1 MPFFCIK
8 NMNIDDFKNIIE
20 PVINRNNCLLWG
32 IEILRGKKKNTLR
45 VFIDSNNNVDI
56 NDCESISRDLNYEP
70 QIDLNLGEDY
80 ILEVSTPGI
89 DRKFFD
95 IKQLKDY
102 VGQELD
108 IKTKSIYEGRRK
120 FIGKLIES
128 DDSKLTIVKSDNS
141 EEITFKFSDIDLCRL
156 KPDYNNLLKEY
167 SYGE

>member
-1 MPFFCIK
+1 
-8 NMNIDDFKNIIE
+8 MNIDDFKNIIE

-102 VGQELD
+102 IGEDLSLKSKK
-108 IKTKSIYEGRRK
+108 ILEGKRNFTGTLLECGLNIFSLRTKDKI
-120 FIGKLIES
+120 IEFNF
-128 DDSKLTIVKSDNS
+128 D
-141 EEITFKFSDIDLCRL
+141 DIDFCKL
-156 KPDYNNLLKEY
+156 KPNFNELMKEKNY
-167 SYGE
+167 AK